1 MSNARPTEGAQIGL
15 TDEETEALKK
25 FTVRERGSTLSWVSA
40 VAAVAVTYAILT
52 VRGHEDLGTGF
63 WLLCGM
69 MAVGCWL
76 IEERRNVVRGILR
89 AYERGLRAPVPP
101 TQAEV
106 EDRLTIKEADALHS
120 YLSVKVRRAGH
131 WTWGAVGGFLLIPAG
146 LVMALRSIVLH
157 ADSLPRLAF
166 LVTFLGML
174 LAAVSFHFMDRATVA
189 RIVQKYDAALRQ
201 EEAMR
206 APNQGNKAQP

>member
-40 VAAVAVTYAILT
+40 AAAVAVTYAILT
-52 VRGHEDLGTGF
+52 IRGHEHLGTGF

-120 YLSVKVRRAGH
+120 YLSVNVTRANH
-131 WTWGAVGGFLLIPAG
+131 WLWGAVGGFLLIPAG
-146 LVMALRSIVLH
+146 LVMALRSVVLH

-201 EEAMR
+201 RGAAR
-206 APNQGNKAQP
+206 APSQGSEAQP